1 MNRNK
6 FVFGRKEVKYLGF
19 QLTEDGVEPGD
30 ELLKSIVNFP
40 RPENISG
47 IRSLFGLVEQVSWA
61 FSKTD
66 IMAPFR
72 RLLSPKSVF
81 VWSQDLNNSF
91 EASKNKILRAVKNGI
106 KTFDINLLTVLS
118 TH

>member
-6 FVFGRKEVKYLGF
+6 FVFGKREVEYLGF

-30 ELLKSIVNFP
+30 ELIKSILNFP

-47 IRSLFGLVEQVSWA
+47 IRSWFGLVEQVSWA
-61 FSKTD
+61 FSKTE

-72 RLLSPKSVF
+72 RLLSPKSDF
-81 VWSQDLNNSF
+81 VSSQELNDSF
-91 EASKNKILRAVKNGI
+91 ESSKKKYCEL
-106 KTFDINLLTVLS
+106 
-118 TH
+118 